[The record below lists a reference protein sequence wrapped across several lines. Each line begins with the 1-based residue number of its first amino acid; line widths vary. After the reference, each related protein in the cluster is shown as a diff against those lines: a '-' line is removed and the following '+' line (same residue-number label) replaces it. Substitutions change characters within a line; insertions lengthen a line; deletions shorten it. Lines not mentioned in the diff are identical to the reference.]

1 MMLWRH
7 ECERVFEDKL
17 VTADDKQVFHS
28 NLDKVTIE
36 KFKDLFSDKDE
47 DELKT
52 NQYFA
57 DF

>member
-1 MMLWRH
+1 MLWRN

-17 VTADDKQVFHS
+17 VNQEDKLIFHQ

-36 KFKDLFSDKDE
+36 KFKDLFPDKDE

-52 NQYFA
+52 GQLFA